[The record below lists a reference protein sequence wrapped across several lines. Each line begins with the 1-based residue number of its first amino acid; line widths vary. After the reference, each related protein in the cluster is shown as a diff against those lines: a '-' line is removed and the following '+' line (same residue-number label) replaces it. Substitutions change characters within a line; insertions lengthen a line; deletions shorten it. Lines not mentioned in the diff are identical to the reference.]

1 MNTFNVKGSATGQ
14 YLGYALQPVRLFY
27 HLLSCPTD
35 AEVGLEYADDVSV
48 HHSDGSTLVEQCKSA
63 LKTNPITDWA
73 EDLWKTF
80 HLWIDNANAGAYDPV
95 KTRFQLY
102 VTPVKSGNF
111 AQQLSDLSN
120 EDEIKA
126 LLDEIAKRRKK
137 ISSTSKSAEHLDAVF
152 AAYPK
157 LVVQIIQNFKLI
169 TEDQDPLSPIYAH
182 LDATVSKETLEKACS
197 YGIGNSMDRIEKAV
211 KSGSLP
217 LISAQEFRTTFR
229 AFINKYDATNV
240 LHSLADQPDD
250 AVVQDTLSSAPPFV
264 QQLKLIDAD
273 IETTTRA
280 ASDYLR
286 SSADR
291 TSWAAEGLI
300 FEDSVDDYND
310 TLKQR
315 HGHVRGEID
324 LTHGALEPPKRG
336 LLVYHK
342 CCQITPVPLQG
353 RVVPVHFMTG
363 SLNDLANRND
373 IGWHPDY
380 RKLMKQESEE

>member
-1 MNTFNVKGSATGQ
+1 MKTFNVKGSATGQ

-35 AEVGLEYADDVSV
+35 ADVGLEYADDVSV
-48 HHSDGSTLVEQCKSA
+48 HHSDASTLVEQCKSA
-63 LKTNPITDWA
+63 LKSNPITDWA

-80 HLWIDNANAGAYDPV
+80 HLWIDNANAGAYDPA

-111 AQQLSDLSN
+111 AQQLSDLSS

-126 LLDEIAKRRKK
+126 LLEEIAKRRKK
-137 ISSTSKSAEHLDAVF
+137 ISSTSKSAGHLDAVF
-152 AAYPK
+152 AADQK
-157 LVVQIIQNFKLI
+157 LVIQIIQNFKLI

-197 YGIGNSMDRIEKAV
+197 YGIGNAMDRIEKAV
-211 KSGSLP
+211 KSGSLS

-240 LHSLADQPDD
+240 LHSLANQPDD

-264 QQLKLIDAD
+264 QQLKLVDAD
-273 IETTTRA
+273 TETTTRA

-324 LTHGALEPPKRG
+324 LTHGTLEPPKRG

-380 RKLMKQESEE
+380 LTLMKPEEEE

>member
-1 MNTFNVKGSATGQ
+1 M
-14 YLGYALQPVRLFY
+14 GYALQPVRLFY
-27 HLLSCPTD
+27 HLLSCPSD
-35 AEVGLEYADDVSV
+35 ADVGLEYADDVSI
-48 HHSDGSTLVEQCKSA
+48 HHSNGSTLVEQCKSA
-63 LKTNPITDWA
+63 LKSNPITDWA

-80 HLWIDNANAGAYDPV
+80 HLWIDNADAGVYDPA

-102 VTPVKSGNF
+102 VTPVKGGEF
-111 AQQLSDLSN
+111 VEKLSELSN
-120 EDEIKA
+120 EDEIKTF
-126 LLDEIAKRRKK
+126 LDLIAKRRKK
-137 ISSTSKSAEHLDAVF
+137 ISSTSKSAAHLDAVF
-152 AAYPK
+152 TADQK
-157 LVVQIIQNFKLI
+157 LVVQIIRNFKLI

-197 YGIGNSMDRIEKAV
+197 YGIGNAMDRIEKAV
-211 KSGSLP
+211 KSGSVP
-217 LISAQEFRTTFR
+217 LISAREFRTTFR
-229 AFINKYDATNV
+229 AFVNKYDATNV

-273 IETTTRA
+273 IEMTTRA

-310 TLKQR
+310 SLKQR
-315 HGHVRGEID
+315 HGHVRGEIN
-324 LTHGALEPPKRG
+324 LTHGTLESPKKG

-342 CCQITPVPLQG
+342 CCQTTPIPLQG
-353 RVVPVHFMTG
+353 RVVPVHFLTG
-363 SLNDLANRND
+363 TLNDLANRND

-380 RKLMKQESEE
+380 LTLMKQEPDE